1 MAGLETITK
10 TILEE
15 AGAEAQAIVERARE
29 DAARILAEAKAAT
42 DGECEKIVEAGRQR
56 AEEIRLRAE
65 GDIAMERRRALLER
79 KQQLLDEVVRA
90 AREAVL
96 GEPVD
101 RYFEFLIQLAQRSAE
116 KGLGVMYLSK
126 RDLTRMPEGFHQALN
141 RALPEGAEIDIAS
154 VARPIEGGFILKYGD
169 IEQNCS
175 LEAIFDENRERILDA
190 AREVLFD

>member
-15 AGAEAQAIVERARE
+15 AGVEAKAIVERARA
-29 DAARILAEAKAAT
+29 DADRILAEAKAVT

-56 AEEIRLRAE
+56 AEDIRLRAE

-79 KQQLLDEVVRA
+79 KQRLLDDVVRA

-96 GEPVD
+96 NEPAE
-101 RYFEFLIQLAQRSAE
+101 RYFEFLIRLAQLNAE
-116 KGLGVMYLSK
+116 KGVGVMYLSK

-141 RALPEGAEIDIAS
+141 RALPEGAQIDISS
-154 VARPIEGGFILKYGD
+154 VARPIDGGFILKYGD

>member
-15 AGAEAQAIVERARE
+15 AGAEAKAIVERARAE
-29 DAARILAEAKAAT
+29 ADRILAEAKAVT

-56 AEEIRLRAE
+56 AEDIRLRAE

-79 KQQLLDEVVRA
+79 KQRLLDDVVRA

-96 GEPVD
+96 NEPAE
-101 RYFEFLIQLAQRSAE
+101 RYFEFLIRLAQLNAE
-116 KGLGVMYLSK
+116 KGVGVMYLSK

-141 RALPEGAEIDIAS
+141 RALPEGAQIDISS
-154 VARPIEGGFILKYGD
+154 VARPIDGGFILKYGD

-175 LEAIFDENRERILDA
+175 LEAIFDENWERILDA